1 MKQFGKILKFEL
13 NSYLKNKTFVGITVF
28 LVAVIAIVMFAPRVI
43 SLFDNGED
51 AEGDRSVMLV
61 KVAGDIEDSV
71 ALEIFS
77 STFSDYNVLL
87 TDDTVDTIK
96 ERIVADEAKC
106 AFVLASSTEY
116 TYYVNNLT
124 MYDMNAA
131 AADEVLRQIY
141 QMGIMMNG
149 GMTPEAA
156 AETLNVQINGTTESL
171 GKDQMRNFFYTY
183 IMIFAL
189 YMVILLYG
197 QMIAMNVA
205 TEKSSRAMEVLVTSV
220 KPISMMFGK
229 VIASCIAGLA
239 QLVAIFGSALLLFNV
254 NKPYWGDNEIIDM
267 IFNIPPEL
275 FVYMLIFFLL
285 GFLIYAFLFGAL
297 ASTVSKLEDI
307 NTAIQPVTYLFVFG
321 FIVVMFSMTSQNVD
335 NLLMR
340 VCSYIPFTSPMAM
353 FTRIAMSNVP
363 LYEILICIAIL
374 AVSVVATG
382 IISAKIYRM
391 GVLMYGNKPTLKEIF
406 KLLRKA

>member
-1 MKQFGKILKFEL
+1 
-13 NSYLKNKTFVGITVF
+13 
-28 LVAVIAIVMFAPRVI
+28 
-43 SLFDNGED
+43 
-51 AEGDRSVMLV
+51 
-61 KVAGDIEDSV
+61 
-71 ALEIFS
+71 
-77 STFSDYNVLL
+77 
-87 TDDTVDTIK
+87 
-96 ERIVADEAKC
+96 
-106 AFVLASSTEY
+106 
-116 TYYVNNLT
+116 
-124 MYDMNAA
+124 
-131 AADEVLRQIY
+131 
-141 QMGIMMNG
+141 
-149 GMTPEAA
+149 
-156 AETLNVQINGTTESL
+156 
-171 GKDQMRNFFYTY
+171 
-183 IMIFAL
+183 
-189 YMVILLYG
+189 MVILLYG

>member
-13 NSYLKNKTFVGITVF
+13 NSYLKNKTFIGITVF

-51 AEGDRSVMLV
+51 TEGDRSVMLV

-141 QMGIMMNG
+141 QMGVMMNG

-307 NTAIQPVTYLFVFG
+307 NTAVQPVTYLFVFG

-374 AVSVVATG
+374 AVSVAAIG